1 MHSLLFSI
9 TIILVLKYFHS
20 SYNRVVTG
28 SNAHIQNTAGGKN
41 QGRFS
46 QGKKKK
52 KKIPTEK
59 CIHLDIHLNAAVLY
73 FVTKRTDNKLVD
85 SHICYYT

>member
-1 MHSLLFSI
+1 MHISKILL
-9 TIILVLKYFHS
+9 L
-20 SYNRVVTG
+20 
-28 SNAHIQNTAGGKN
+28 
-41 QGRFS
+41 GRTKVDS
-46 QGKKKK
+46 HRGKKKK